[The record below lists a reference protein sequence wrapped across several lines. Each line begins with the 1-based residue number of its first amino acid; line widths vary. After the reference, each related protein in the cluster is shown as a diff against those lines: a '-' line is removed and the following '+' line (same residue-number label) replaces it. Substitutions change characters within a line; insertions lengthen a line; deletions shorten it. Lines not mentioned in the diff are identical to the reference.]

1 MASRVR
7 IKKLMETLPKKR
19 LVISYT
25 KNTTGK
31 TVKREIRP
39 YEVRGDTLWA
49 SDTVHGAGKIH
60 EFKLRNIQSIVGTSR
75 GYHPRWPVKIP
86 R

>member
-1 MASRVR
+1 MASRAR
-7 IKKLMETLPKKR
+7 IKKIMEDLPNKR
-19 LVISYT
+19 LMISYT
-25 KNTTGK
+25 KKTTGK
-31 TVKREIRP
+31 TVRREVRP

-60 EFKLRNIQSIVGTSR
+60 EFKLRNIHSIVGTNR
-75 GYHPRWPVKIP
+75 GYRPVWPVKVP